1 MGKLT
6 GKTALITGASKGIGE
21 GIARVFAKHGAN
33 LVLAAR
39 GSETQALAQ
48 SLCESGAKAI
58 AVKMDVSDMASVQV
72 GYKAAVQAF
81 GGVDILVSNAGIC
94 RLGDFLTQSDADRDA
109 HLDIN
114 VKGAWNTCKAV
125 LPGMVARKW
134 GRVVIMSSVT
144 GDMVA
149 DPGEAAYA
157 MSKAALVGLTK
168 ALAREFAP
176 YVNVNAICPGYVLT
190 PMVQGMARQSCPE
203 NPQSVVDGI
212 AASIP
217 LGGPHGGG
225 RAGGFSCQRRVKLP
239 HRRPVCHRRRFHAAG
254 DEHHGRMTRVFRAA
268 PACKPGRSFLKTV

>member
-6 GKTALITGASKGIGE
+6 GKTALITGASNGIGE
-21 GIARVFAKHGAN
+21 GIARTFAKHGAN

-48 SLCESGAKAI
+48 SLCENGTKAI
-58 AVKMDVSDMASVQV
+58 AVTMDVSDMASVQA
-72 GYKAAVQAF
+72 GYEAAVQAF

-125 LPGMVARKW
+125 LPAMVERKW
-134 GRVVIMSSVT
+134 GKIVIMSSVT

-190 PMVQGMARQSCPE
+190 PMVKGMAQQSCPD
-203 NPQSVVDGI
+203 NPQSVIDGI
-212 AASIP
+212 ASAIP
-217 LGGPHGGG
+217 LGRLADPTEVGELAAFLASDEASYLTGAQFVIDGG
-225 RAGGFSCQRRVKLP
+225 STLP
-239 HRRPVCHRRRFHAAG
+239 ETSTMGV
-254 DEHHGRMTRVFRAA
+254 
-268 PACKPGRSFLKTV
+268 

>member
-176 YVNVNAICPGYVLT
+176 YVNVNAICPGYVPVSYTHLD
-190 PMVQGMARQSCPE
+190 VYKRQVLHQALQAAR
-203 NPQSVVDGI
+203 
-212 AASIP
+212 
-217 LGGPHGGG
+217 
-225 RAGGFSCQRRVKLP
+225 
-239 HRRPVCHRRRFHAAG
+239 HAAFPPEPH
-254 DEHHGRMTRVFRAA
+254 DVPHARTNHGPEQGAA
-268 PACKPGRSFLKTV
+268 AAGL